1 MLGPMY
7 REHIRD
13 TSYKTYVTD
22 ALRIICENT
31 AKFGGGTS
39 MTSRWAEVIE
49 SQNRG
54 LLAHDTRPPEEII
67 ADVAEKAGLIINH
80 G

>member
-1 MLGPMY
+1 MY

-13 TSYKTYVTD
+13 VSYKTYVTD
-22 ALRIICENT
+22 ALRIIGENT

-39 MTSRWAEVIE
+39 MTRRWAKVIE
-49 SQNRG
+49 QNRG

-67 ADVAEKAGLIINH
+67 AAVAEKAGLIITH

>member
-1 MLGPMY
+1 MY

-22 ALRIICENT
+22 ALRIISENT

-39 MTSRWAEVIE
+39 MTRRWAEVIE

-54 LLAHDTRPPEEII
+54 LLAHDTRTPEEII
-67 ADVAEKAGLIINH
+67 ADVAEKAGLIIKH